1 MFASTSQVISAE
13 EITSVWRHAM
23 PYCVMSGCVMLFRLK
38 EIFYVV
44 SLHFVSCVI
53 SGCKRPKLPHV
64 MCHSMLHLTH
74 VVFFQ
79 GASDLSYSM
88 SCVTPCYIPRS
99 GELRTQT
106 LKSHLVRK
114 HILNVLPLKPGV
126 GQYIAIH
133 ATLTARNF
141 FPAHF
146 YPSSPFTCIF
156 SETLPIFFLR

>member
-1 MFASTSQVISAE
+1 MSCHFISYH
-13 EITSVWRHAM
+13 V
-23 PYCVMSGCVMLFRLK
+23 LF
-38 EIFYVV
+38 
-44 SLHFVSCVI
+44 
-53 SGCKRPKLPHV
+53 
-64 MCHSMLHLTH
+64 
-74 VVFFQ
+74 Q
-79 GASDLSYSM
+79 DASDRSYPM

-133 ATLTARNF
+133 ATLTARDF
-141 FPAHF
+141 FLDYF

-156 SETLPIFFLR
+156 AINLSRFFLCLAVANTWFL